1 MDAPAI
7 SSREF
12 ADRRDRAAR
21 KADARGLQ
29 GLLVCSR
36 GGGTLDRY
44 GDVLYLTNHYTSF
57 PYTPDLPGA
66 WTGRAHGFVILRADG
81 VFRLITDVPNDGR
94 IAAPEEAI
102 AYTDLVLEGV
112 VQALQDLGMETG
124 SLGLVGGDVL
134 PVSAFRQITG
144 ALPGLTFPDAQ
155 DILATL
161 RAVKSPAEVALLRR
175 ASELGSRTIEAMMQA
190 ARPGATHGE
199 VVAAGQAV
207 LNPAGGQLY
216 NSFMASGRGG
226 DIPVFNRAAFPT
238 WENTAPLEDGQWM
251 RLGISG
257 VLDGYMFDLARSCA
271 VGRPTNR
278 QIELFETA
286 IEVIDAGI
294 AAVRPGATASDVAHA
309 GLDAQAAR
317 GFANSGVF
325 KALGH
330 GLGLGW
336 DSPWLAPNDTTV
348 LEPGMVLCLERTIR
362 SEDGYLGD
370 FEETVVVTETGCEV
384 ITDARKRFW

>member
-1 MDAPAI
+1 MIPQAIAPQ
-7 SSREF
+7 EF
-12 ADRRDRAAR
+12 ADRRARAATM
-21 KADARGLQ
+21 ADERGLL

-44 GDVLYLTNHYTSF
+44 GDVLYLANHYTSF

-81 VFRLITDVPNDGR
+81 VVRIVTDVPNDGR
-94 IAAPEEAI
+94 IAAPPGAI
-102 AYTDLVLEGV
+102 VYTDLVLEAV
-112 VQALQDLGMETG
+112 IDALADLGMTG
-124 SLGLVGGDVL
+124 GTVGLVGGDVL
-134 PVSAFRQITG
+134 PVSSFRQITQ
-144 ALPGLTFPDAQ
+144 ALPGLDFPDAQ
-155 DILATL
+155 DILARL
-161 RAVKSPAEVALLRR
+161 RAVKSPGEIALLRR
-175 ASELGSRTIEAMMQA
+175 ASALGSRTIEAMMEA

-199 VVAAGQAV
+199 IVAAGQQV

-226 DIPVFNRAAFPT
+226 EMPVFNRATFPT
-238 WENTAPLEDGQWM
+238 WESTAPLEDGQWL

-271 VGRPTNR
+271 VGPPTNR
-278 QIELFETA
+278 QVTLFETA
-286 IEVIDAGI
+286 IDVVGAGIDAI
-294 AAVRPGATASDVAHA
+294 RPGATAADVARA
-309 GLDAQAAR
+309 GLGAQETA

-336 DSPWLAPNDTTV
+336 DSPWLSPTDTTP

-362 SEDGYLGD
+362 SADGYLGD
-370 FEETVVVTETGCEV
+370 FEETVVVTDTGCEV
-384 ITDARKRFW
+384 ITDAQKRFW